1 MLSNAKESS
10 IVGDAVSSQSLVM
23 SCKGQS
29 LSREVILAR
38 LEDSGRSTVDELSVR
53 RSTLDQVRQM
63 IERQDPFAS
72 TAEPA
77 KSSSLAA
84 GVACPVPA

>member
-1 MLSNAKESS
+1 ML
-10 IVGDAVSSQSLVM
+10 SLVM

-29 LSREVILAR
+29 LSQEVILAR
-38 LEDSGRSTVDELSVR
+38 LEDLGRSTVDELSVR

-63 IERQDPFAS
+63 IVRQDPFAS

-77 KSSSLAA
+77 KLSSPAA
-84 GVACPVPA
+84 GVACPIPA